1 MLSVNGHTVNSIQI
15 INYKMKG
22 QYFSLQLTGI
32 LSQQIVSALKMR
44 STKVNSRCNLIVE
57 EVKD

>member
-22 QYFSLQLTGI
+22 QYFSLQLMGI

-44 STKVNSRCNLIVE
+44 SSKVNSSSNLIVE
-57 EVKD
+57 EVKG